1 MESAWGD
8 DGIAAIQIC
17 GFFGTVTLIHALV
30 EKKKQQTAL
39 LTKGEHYIKH
49 IPDHTVIFPASL
61 PRRLRTILHK
71 NTSP

>member
-30 EKKKQQTAL
+30 EKKNNKL
-39 LTKGEHYIKH
+39 L
-49 IPDHTVIFPASL
+49 S
-61 PRRLRTILHK
+61 
-71 NTSP
+71 